1 MPTRELFHQKRQ
13 RRSLLIHREAFKDVG
28 RRDAILSKALSVVS
42 RWIEMNSTR
51 DKTPSPY
58 WVSWE
63 KKIRELSFEDLK
75 AFALSDSQDAI
86 AHRRAS
92 PFSTCLTPE
101 QKDRVLQ
108 SLQEE
113 FGNIESRD

>member
-1 MPTRELFHQKRQ
+1 MLEQFHQKRE
-13 RRSLLIHREAFKDVG
+13 RRSYLIHQEAFNDVE

-42 RWIEMNSTR
+42 RWIEMNSAG

-75 AFALSDSQDAI
+75 AFALSDSPESI
-86 AHRRAS
+86 AHRRSS

-101 QKDRVLQ
+101 QKDRVLVEIREA
-108 SLQEE
+108 LK
-113 FGNIESRD
+113 

>member
-1 MPTRELFHQKRQ
+1 MVEQFHQ
-13 RRSLLIHREAFKDVG
+13 RRERKSYLIHREAFNDVE
-28 RRDAILSKALSVVS
+28 RQKEILSKALNVVS

-113 FGNIESRD
+113 LGNQPEST